1 MKPPTRWAE
10 GWLGFYWVMTALLLL
25 FGPAAENASRQLAA
39 LQLVAALVL
48 PLYLQASRSWRWG
61 RIAYYVP
68 WLPLVVWTYKN
79 TAMVQRS
86 LSLPTWDSSLQ
97 AMEISWWGYLPA
109 MEWSQRFPNF
119 WFSEF
124 LHLCYVSYFLMVF
137 PLILHLEF
145 SGQREKC
152 PWALGGAL
160 LSLLATYMV
169 NIFVPALGPRP
180 LLPLLDEGL
189 RGPCWMMVQ
198 NMVREGAAAAAAF
211 PSGHTSLSVAL
222 LVLGFTWHRK
232 AWPLYLLWAGGTILA
247 TVYGR
252 FHYVLDVMAGL
263 ALGLASV
270 GLTLWQARKNP

>member
-10 GWLGFYWVMTALLLL
+10 GWLGFYWVTTALLLL
-25 FGPAAENASRQLAA
+25 LGPAADGSTRQLAA
-39 LQLVAALVL
+39 LQLLAAVAL
-48 PLYLQASRSWRWG
+48 PLYLQAIRGWRGSRVL
-61 RIAYYVP
+61 YYLP

-79 TAMVQRS
+79 TAAVQRS
-86 LSLPTWDSSLQ
+86 LALPTWDATLQ
-97 AMEISWWGYLPA
+97 QIEVAQWGFLPA
-109 MEWSQRFPNF
+109 LQWSQSMPNF

-124 LHLCYVSYFLMVF
+124 LHLCYVSYFLMAF

-180 LLPLLDEGL
+180 LLPLLDESL
-189 RGPCWMMVQ
+189 RGPCWSAVQ
-198 NMVREGAAAAAAF
+198 GMVREGAAAAAAF

-222 LVLGFTWHRK
+222 LVLGLRWHRQ
-232 AWPLYLLWAGGTILA
+232 AWPLYLVWASGTILA

-252 FHYVLDVMAGL
+252 FHYVLDVAAGL
-263 ALGLASV
+263 VLGLASV
-270 GLTLWQARKNP
+270 GLTLWQARKSL